1 MFNFQFLLS
10 GLGFD
15 HVDIFQSVRSIT
27 KNKMIE
33 VTLYRDGTI
42 IDVHLS
48 ITSDDGHAG
57 AFVSLSLLGLNIMV
71 HIYDNRHWYDDIS

>member
-15 HVDIFQSVRSIT
+15 HADIFQSVRSIT

-48 ITSDDGHAG
+48 ITSEDGHAG
-57 AFVSLSLLGLNIMV
+57 ALVSLGLLGLNILV
-71 HIYDNRHWYDDIS
+71 HVNDNRYWYGDIS